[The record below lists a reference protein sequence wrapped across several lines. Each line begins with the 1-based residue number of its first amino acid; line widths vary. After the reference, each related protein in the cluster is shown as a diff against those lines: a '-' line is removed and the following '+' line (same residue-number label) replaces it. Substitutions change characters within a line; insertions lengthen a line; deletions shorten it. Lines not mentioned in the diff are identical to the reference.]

1 MEAATENA
9 ELLAAALTGA
19 AALNVLHRPSH
30 KNVSVSPSGV
40 YRMRK
45 ERKTN
50 ATAGAERP
58 DQKLMDGADEGTER
72 DLMPPLCYSIKEV
85 CRLTGLGKTTI
96 YKQIKKG
103 ALIAG
108 KVDGRTIVTHENL
121 VRFLRNCE
129 RCSVPQERPLDS
141 PVHP

>member
-1 MEAATENA
+1 
-9 ELLAAALTGA
+9 
-19 AALNVLHRPSH
+19 
-30 KNVSVSPSGV
+30 
-40 YRMRK
+40 MRK

-50 ATAGAERP
+50 ATAGAEWP
-58 DQKLMDGADEGTER
+58 DQKLMDGGDEGAER
-72 DLMPPLCYSIKEV
+72 DLMPPLCYSIEEV

-103 ALIAG
+103 ALIVG
-108 KVDGRTIVTHENL
+108 KVDGRTIVTRENL

-129 RCSVPQERPLDS
+129 RRSVPQEKSLDS

>member
-1 MEAATENA
+1 
-9 ELLAAALTGA
+9 
-19 AALNVLHRPSH
+19 
-30 KNVSVSPSGV
+30 
-40 YRMRK
+40 MRK
-45 ERKTN
+45 EQKTN
-50 ATAGAERP
+50 AIIGAGGCEPAGGADRGTDVTCGAER
-58 DQKLMDGADEGTER
+58 
-72 DLMPPLCYSIKEV
+72 DLPPLSYSIKEV

-121 VRFLRNCE
+121 MRFLRNCE
-129 RCSVPQERPLDS
+129 RCSVPQEKSLDS